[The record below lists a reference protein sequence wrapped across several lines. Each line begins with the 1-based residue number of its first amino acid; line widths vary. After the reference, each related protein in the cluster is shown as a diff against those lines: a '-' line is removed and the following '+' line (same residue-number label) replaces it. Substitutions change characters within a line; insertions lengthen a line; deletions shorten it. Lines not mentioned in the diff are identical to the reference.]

1 MTKSHF
7 SDGPPLGKRAPTS
20 RERGSVTPEVRE
32 ARSVGA
38 KQSLRSRVIKHVV
51 LPLVVLWALGTTLAV
66 GVANYFAGQAFDRAL
81 LDDAYAIAANVRVD
95 STGPVLNLSPAEMS
109 ALLFDQ
115 SESMYFAVLLP
126 SGALLTGHAGLRA
139 PPLPPETASAFADI
153 TFQNRALR
161 SVSLHRSVPT
171 EFTVVVAQTSATR
184 NRLLQ
189 RMLAYAVVPQV
200 VLLLL
205 LVWWLRRVIQR
216 DLLPLAALQRA
227 VDQRGVRDLSPM
239 PLSVTTDASTRDVQR
254 LGTAVNAMMKRL
266 SDSIT
271 AQREFAGNV
280 AHELRT
286 PLAGIRAQADY
297 ALAHADPAVW
307 REQLQGIARG
317 QERASHLVEQLLG
330 LALADE
336 ARASL
341 KLVPMAL
348 NEVAR
353 DVLLRYLP
361 KADAAGVDLGGE
373 GLDERVMVQADAAL
387 LEGILVNLLDNALR
401 YGKAVHPQVTVA
413 VAHTDG
419 VVTLSVTDNGPGMNV
434 QEAEQLRQR
443 WSLGPAGQRLGEGAG
458 LGLAIVS
465 RYAALLGGYFELRAA
480 QTKSGLCASV
490 SFPATSAS
498 SAGGPSPE

>member
-1 MTKSHF
+1 MT
-7 SDGPPLGKRAPTS
+7 L
-20 RERGSVTPEVRE
+20 
-32 ARSVGA
+32 A
-38 KQSLRSRVIKHVV
+38 KPSLRSRVIKHVV
-51 LPLVVLWALGTTLAV
+51 LPLVVLWALGTAV
-66 GVANYFAGQAFDRAL
+66 ALGVANYFAGQAFDRSL
-81 LDDAYAIAANVRVD
+81 LDDAYAVAANVRVN
-95 STGPVLNLSPAEMS
+95 STGPVLNLSPPEMS

-126 SGALLTGHAGLRA
+126 NGALVAGHAGLRA
-139 PPLPPETASAFADI
+139 PALPKETVFKFADI
-153 TFQNRALR
+153 AFQNRALR
-161 SVSLHRSVPT
+161 SVSLHRYEPT
-171 EFTVVVAQTSATR
+171 EFTVVVAQTSASR

-189 RMLAYAVVPQV
+189 RMLNYAVVPQIL
-200 VLLLL
+200 LLLL

-216 DLLPLAALQRA
+216 DLLPLTELQRA

-239 PLSVTTDASTRDVQR
+239 PLSVTTDASTRDVHR
-254 LGTAVNAMMKRL
+254 LGTAVNALMKRL

-297 ALAHADPAVW
+297 ALANADPAVW

-317 QERASHLVEQLLG
+317 QARASHLVEQLLG

-341 KLVPMAL
+341 HLVPIAI

-373 GLDERVMVQADAAL
+373 GLDEHVVVLADAAL
-387 LEGILVNLLDNALR
+387 LEGMLVNLLDNALR
-401 YGKAVHPQVTVA
+401 YGVAAQPHVTVA
-413 VAHTDG
+413 VRQQGD
-419 VVTLSVTDNGPGMNV
+419 VVTMSVTDNGPGMSV
-434 QEAEQLRQR
+434 LEAEQLRQR
-443 WSLGPAGQRLGEGAG
+443 WALGPAGQRLGEGAG

-465 RYAALLGGYFELRAA
+465 RYAELLNARFSLEAAPSGQGLRA
-480 QTKSGLCASV
+480 KVDFS
-490 SFPATSAS
+490 
-498 SAGGPSPE
+498 